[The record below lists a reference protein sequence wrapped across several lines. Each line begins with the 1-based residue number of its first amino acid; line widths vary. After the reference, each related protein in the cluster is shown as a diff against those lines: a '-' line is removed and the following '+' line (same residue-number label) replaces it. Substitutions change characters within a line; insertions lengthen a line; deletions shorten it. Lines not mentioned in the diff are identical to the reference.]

1 MAEPPLNA
9 EPPDTGGVEDGPRSV
24 HTFDAF
30 RSPAYRSL
38 WLNSLT
44 FFLTQGTQRFT
55 FVWLVLQLSDTSKA
69 AGLVTFALGIPVFAF
84 ALPAGVLSDRFDR
97 RLLLV
102 GSNVVALVVTVLTAV
117 LIWSD
122 AMTTIWA
129 FALAAGIG
137 VTMAVGMPVRN
148 AILPSI
154 VRRERLLNA
163 VVLMSIGQNVS
174 TIAGPA
180 LGGAV
185 IALTGIGGAFAAQAV
200 IYAVGLV
207 VLVPLVLPPPTPRLR
222 GSTAIGELREGFAF
236 IAHTRGIQVLIVL
249 LVLTGV
255 FMVGPS
261 GALIPQIA
269 KDELG
274 SDALEASLLF
284 AVLGVGSLLTS
295 LLLATLGDVPNKGG
309 LFIAALIFGSLVFAG
324 IGLSGEYALT
334 MFFMFAWGLC
344 GGFFINMNQTLIQA
358 HTPAEI
364 MGRVMSIHTLAF
376 MGIGPMGALWAGVM
390 ADWIGAPQWM
400 AFCGFFLSGLAI
412 LSILTQPSL
421 RTMR

>member
-1 MAEPPLNA
+1 MLE
-9 EPPDTGGVEDGPRSV
+9 
-24 HTFDAF
+24 
-30 RSPAYRSL
+30 
-38 WLNSLT
+38 
-44 FFLTQGTQRFT
+44 
-55 FVWLVLQLSDTSKA
+55 LSDTSKA

-84 ALPAGVLSDRFDR
+84 ALPAGVLTDRFDR

-102 GSNVVALVVTVLTAV
+102 GSNVAALAVSILTAV

-122 AMTTIWA
+122 AMTTTWA
-129 FALAAGIG
+129 FLLAAGIG
-137 VTMAVGMPVRN
+137 ATMSVGMPVRN

-154 VRRERLLNA
+154 VPRERLLNA

-174 TIAGPA
+174 SIAGPA

-200 IYAVGLV
+200 IYAIGLA
-207 VLVPLVLPPPTPRLR
+207 VLAPLVLPPPAPRWSE
-222 GSTAIGELREGFAF
+222 STAIGELREGFAF
-236 IAHTRGIQVLIVL
+236 IRHTRGILVLIVL

-255 FMVGPS
+255 FMLGPS
-261 GALIPQIA
+261 GVLIPQIA

-274 SDALEASLLF
+274 SDALEASLFF
-284 AVLGVGSLLTS
+284 AVTGVGSLLTS

-309 LFIAALIFGSLVFAG
+309 LFISSLIFGSLAFAG

-334 MFFMFAWGLC
+334 MLFMFAWGLC

-400 AFCGFFLSGLAI
+400 GVCGFVLSGLAI
-412 LSILTQPSL
+412 LAILTQPSL
-421 RTMR
+421 RKMR

>member
-1 MAEPPLNA
+1 
-9 EPPDTGGVEDGPRSV
+9 
-24 HTFDAF
+24 
-30 RSPAYRSL
+30 
-38 WLNSLT
+38 
-44 FFLTQGTQRFT
+44 
-55 FVWLVLQLSDTSKA
+55 
-69 AGLVTFALGIPVFAF
+69 
-84 ALPAGVLSDRFDR
+84 
-97 RLLLV
+97 
-102 GSNVVALVVTVLTAV
+102 
-117 LIWSD
+117 
-122 AMTTIWA
+122 
-129 FALAAGIG
+129 
-137 VTMAVGMPVRN
+137 
-148 AILPSI
+148 
-154 VRRERLLNA
+154 
-163 VVLMSIGQNVS
+163 
-174 TIAGPA
+174 